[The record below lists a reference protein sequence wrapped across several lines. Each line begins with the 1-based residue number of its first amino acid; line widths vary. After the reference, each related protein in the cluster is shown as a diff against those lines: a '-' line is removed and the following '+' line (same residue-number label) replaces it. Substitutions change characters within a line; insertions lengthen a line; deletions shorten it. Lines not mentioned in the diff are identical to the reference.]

1 MTVKLLELRARPLL
15 TPPPGTEAWRTVSD
29 HDAEIMRGQADEYGR
44 RDMPEL
50 LLHMYFWMQG
60 LGVMAG
66 PPQPW
71 SKSND
76 WRNNWEHLRTAGM
89 GVWLAENGLA
99 RGWSEERTK
108 QSRMME
114 EYRARG
120 DGWALLKTHRVLAD
134 MGKPRKILP
143 SDLKLFR
150 AELERVRAEDI
161 RRGRD
166 IAYVHHTMKALGVG
180 EPLTPGDAEAVME
193 AVSKARREG
202 DGLTLAET
210 LYLAKDLAPA
220 GGEAEPARMPPLR
233 RFRG

>member
-1 MTVKLLELRARPLL
+1 MTSTLRQMREQPLL
-15 TPPPGTEAWRTVSD
+15 TPPQVKDVWKTVSGKD
-29 HDAEIMRGQADEYGR
+29 LEIMEAAADEYRR
-44 RDMPEL
+44 RDMPEM

-60 LGVMAG
+60 LGVMG
-66 PPQPW
+66 RPPEPW
-71 SKSND
+71 AKSND

-89 GVWLAENGLA
+89 GAWLAENGLA
-99 RGWSEERTK
+99 GGWSEEETK

-120 DGWALLKTHRVLAD
+120 DGWALLKSHRVLAD
-134 MGKPRKILP
+134 MGKPRKIIP
-143 SDLKLFR
+143 ADLKLFR
-150 AELERVRAEDI
+150 AELERVRGEDM

-180 EPLTPGDAEAVME
+180 EPATPGDAEAVME
-193 AVSKARREG
+193 AVSKARRDG

-210 LYLAKDLAPA
+210 LYLAKYLAPA
-220 GGEAEPARMPPLR
+220 GGEAEAARMPPLR